1 MVLRFSAYIRTVET
15 VFSKPQS
22 WQKSLVLERSP
33 VFLRLSVEVESET
46 GAMGFF
52 LCLCVLMAILPFLV
66 IPSKRKSS
74 KIIAVLL
81 PGSEDTMRTFACTHS
96 VYMQCTHHDLTRLS
110 LPGVAVVF
118 CALQFLSVH
127 FLICYIS
134 MLFIL
139 CWAWHDVYDHV
150 FICRYLFAIFLSTSP
165 LSCSFQ
171 HQIMNV

>member
-33 VFLRLSVEVESET
+33 VFLRPSVKVESET

-66 IPSKRKSS
+66 ILSKRKSN

-96 VYMQCTHHDLTRLS
+96 VKSHHDLTRLS
-110 LPGVAVVF
+110 LPGVMVVF
-118 CALQFLSVH
+118 CALQFLSYH
-127 FLICYIS
+127 FLTCCSS

-150 FICRYLFAIFLSTSP
+150 FICRYLFAIFLSSSP

-171 HQIMNV
+171 YQIMNV